1 MRTARLERRRMAED
15 ATAHNDTYTYES
27 NQDIYEQRKLRR
39 DYRALL
45 ASAQSMYLISLMKKI
60 HDAIYLKAALMI
72 WVRWCASETLFTL
85 KVCNIHSLFS
95 EGTHRWSSRF

>member
-1 MRTARLERRRMAED
+1 MAED
-15 ATAHNDTYTYES
+15 ATSQNDAFTYEL

-72 WVRWCASETLFTL
+72 WVLRGACVTLFTL
-85 KVCNIHSLFS
+85 KV
-95 EGTHRWSSRF
+95 

>member
-1 MRTARLERRRMAED
+1 MAED
-15 ATAHNDTYTYES
+15 ATSQNDAFTYES

-60 HDAIYLKAALMI
+60 HDVIYLKAALMI
-72 WVRWCASETLFTL
+72 WVLSL
-85 KVCNIHSLFS
+85 IHI
-95 EGTHRWSSRF
+95 

>member
-15 ATAHNDTYTYES
+15 ATAHNDTFTYES

-45 ASAQSMYLISLMKKI
+45 ASAQSMYLSSLMK
-60 HDAIYLKAALMI
+60 DTRRQVPESSLDDLGQM
-72 WVRWCASETLFTL
+72 VRIGDTLYS
-85 KVCNIHSLFS
+85 K
-95 EGTHRWSSRF
+95 GM